1 MYVCI
6 PQCAPCPPG
15 FPWKP
20 FFLSTSDRFS
30 VLEMQLRYA
39 HKKTLSLWFNV
50 ANPGI
55 ATNVVKD

>member
-1 MYVCI
+1 MYVFLSVHSVH
-6 PQCAPCPPG
+6 QG
-15 FPWKP
+15 FCESH

-39 HKKTLSLWFNV
+39 HKKTLSLCFNV